1 MWTDNAVQPEQLAKM
16 KMHQKINHFPGMFTL
31 SRKNYLARNLVKMS
45 KEFADD
51 YDFYPKTWVLPSE
64 MNDLRSYM

>member
-16 KMHQKINHFPGMFTL
+16 KLYQKINHFPGMFTL

-45 KEFADD
+45 K
-51 YDFYPKTWVLPSE
+51 
-64 MNDLRSYM
+64 